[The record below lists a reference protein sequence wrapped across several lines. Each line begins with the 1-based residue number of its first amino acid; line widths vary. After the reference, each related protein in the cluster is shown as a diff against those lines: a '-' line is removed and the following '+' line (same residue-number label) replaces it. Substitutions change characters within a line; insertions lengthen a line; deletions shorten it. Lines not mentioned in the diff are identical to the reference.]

1 MRRERHQTSRDGRP
15 AGRPQPIVE
24 DGGTGG
30 FVARGAI
37 YLLIGIIALQIALGH
52 GGQAD
57 RGGALA
63 QSAAKSYGTVTLLL
77 LVVGSTVWHCG
88 GSARQLSAQLGP
100 TVTRP
105 ASG

>member
-1 MRRERHQTSRDGRP
+1 MSVTRQAGT
-15 AGRPQPIVE
+15 AGRRAAHSQSLKMAARA
-24 DGGTGG
+24 G